1 MTAHTQPRP
10 NLSQRI
16 TGRTVAAI
24 FVGLILGV
32 LSGYSVAGAG
42 YGAFVALGFWCL
54 LCPLVVCLMAE
65 KAVVLIGFLPNTLI
79 WPVATLVIQT
89 QHRYLP
95 CRVFDTLVGT
105 AVIALSSLVVSVPI
119 YLIRRY
125 WISRAT

>member
-1 MTAHTQPRP
+1 MSNISERV
-10 NLSQRI
+10 

-65 KAVVLIGFLPNTLI
+65 KAVVMIGFLPNTLI
-79 WPVATLVIQT
+79 WPAATIVIRL
-89 QHRYLP
+89 QHPGDRFG
-95 CRVFDTLVGT
+95 VVDTLLPT
-105 AVIALSSLVVSVPI
+105 AIIALTSLIVSVPV

-125 WISRAT
+125 WIRRAK